1 MKALLFTGC
10 FALLLFITACNE
22 AATENAVTKTDSPA
36 IASAPAPPPPVDS
49 ATAMRNWQAYMTPSE
64 VHKMLAS
71 WSGTW
76 DGDITMWMQ
85 PGAPPQTSKGKAVY
99 QSVLNG
105 LYLSSVHTGNMM
117 GMPFE
122 GRNMVGYDNHKK
134 LVFSSWVDNMG
145 SGVMNMEGPW
155 DPASKTIT
163 LTGKMVDPSSSQEI
177 TVREVLKI
185 IDDNNQVMEM
195 YAPGPDGKEF
205 KTMEIKSKRV
215 K

>member
-1 MKALLFTGC
+1 MKALTISCC

-22 AATENAVTKTDSPA
+22 AATENAVTKPDSPA
-36 IASAPAPPPPVDS
+36 IASAPAPAPPVDS
-49 ATAMRNWQAYMTPSE
+49 ATAMRNWQAYMTPGD
-64 VHKMLAS
+64 VHKMLAT

-76 DGDITMWMQ
+76 DGDITMWM
-85 PGAPPQTSKGKAVY
+85 PGAPPQTAKGKAVY
-99 QSVLNG
+99 QSILNG
-105 LYLSSVHTGNMM
+105 LYLSSVHTGDMM

-134 LVFSSWVDNMG
+134 VVFSSWVDNMG
-145 SGVMNMEGPW
+145 SGVMNLEGPW
-155 DPASKTIT
+155 DPATKTIT
-163 LTGKMVDPSSSQEI
+163 LTGKMVDPSTAQEV

-185 IDDNNQVMEM
+185 IDDNTQVMEM